1 MDKLIQILVESKL
14 LTEATIDTVRAEVEQ
29 IISEVKQQTEAEVK
43 ATLTEQWIAEREVLV
58 ESLDAKMTDLL
69 ENEINELKD
78 DIKSFRD
85 LEVEYAVKLEDEKT
99 ALNESY
105 ETKLSSLIETL
116 DVFIE
121 RRLAVELQE
130 FATDLEQVKKNEF
143 ATQMFEAFAPLF
155 QERFLSED
163 ETHNKLKQT
172 EQKLAEA
179 QQSLKATQKLQ
190 ESAERQAKMTNL
202 LSTLSES
209 QHTVMKT
216 LLEGVATEQLDTMFQ
231 KYITVV
237 VERSALSKG
246 TKEKLVTE
254 GAKSTKQTQL
264 DEGVVVTGNK
274 PVISQPQQTN
284 IKDQTDRMQQ
294 VRKLAGLV

>member
-14 LTEATIDTVRAEVEQ
+14 LTEATIDTVRAEMEQ

-274 PVISQPQQTN
+274 PVISQQQQTN
-284 IKDQTDRMQQ
+284 VKDQTDRMQQ

>member
-14 LTEATIDTVRAEVEQ
+14 LTEGTIDTVRAEMEQ

-284 IKDQTDRMQQ
+284 VKDQTDRMQQ

>member
-14 LTEATIDTVRAEVEQ
+14 LTEGTIDSVRAEVEQ

-216 LLEGVATEQLDTMFQ
+216 LLEGVATDQLDTMFE

-246 TKEKLVTE
+246 TKDKLVTE
-254 GAKSTKQTQL
+254 GAKATKQTQL

-284 IKDQTDRMQQ
+284 VKDQTDRMQQ